1 METGEF
7 ELTKVSSKGQIVLP
21 KDIRKKLK
29 ISQGT
34 TIAVSVSNG
43 LIILKLL
50 ESKLL
55 KDDLETL
62 KEVKNAWKE
71 VEAGK
76 VKTASAKE
84 FLKDLKGW

>member
-1 METGEF
+1 METGEL

-34 TIAVSVSNG
+34 TIAVSVSDG
-43 LIILKLL
+43 LIVLKLL
-50 ESKLL
+50 ESQLL

-62 KEVKNAWKE
+62 KEVKNAWEE

-76 VKTASAKE
+76 VKTVSAKE

>member
-1 METGEF
+1 MKTEEL

-21 KDIRKKLK
+21 KDIRRKLK
-29 ISQGT
+29 IIKGT
-34 TIAVSVSNG
+34 AIAVSITDG
-43 LIILKLL
+43 LIVLKLL

-62 KEVKNAWKE
+62 KQVKNAWEE
-71 VEAGK
+71 VEAGR

>member
-1 METGEF
+1 MKTEEV

-29 ISQGT
+29 ISRGT
-34 TIAVSVSNG
+34 AIAVSVTDG
-43 LIILKLL
+43 LIVLKLL

-55 KDDLETL
+55 KDDLKTL
-62 KEVKNAWKE
+62 KEVKKAWEE

-76 VKTASAKE
+76 VRTSSAKE
-84 FLKDLKGW
+84 FLKDLKSW

>member
-1 METGEF
+1 M
-7 ELTKVSSKGQIVLP
+7 
-21 KDIRKKLK
+21 
-29 ISQGT
+29 
-34 TIAVSVSNG
+34 SVSDG
-43 LIILKLL
+43 LIVLKLL

-76 VKTASAKE
+76 VKTTPAKE
-84 FLKDLKGW
+84 FLKDLKDW

>member
-1 METGEF
+1 METGEL

-34 TIAVSVSNG
+34 TIAVSVSDG
-43 LIILKLL
+43 LIVLKLL

-55 KDDLETL
+55 KDDLKTL
-62 KEVKNAWKE
+62 KEVKNAWE
-71 VEAGK
+71 EIEAGK